1 MRYLSLLYT
10 VFASCP
16 ISLPLWQRSRLQLR
30 CQSFIFATMTTAER
44 THRQPKRVRAEN
56 ASRYTK
62 TPIIT
67 LVIGS
72 KVLRITAFCGPI
84 YLTPVWYPSTPIREV
99 ALANTSAVPQAS
111 GVSCSV
117 NRCVDT
123 AITKIIAA
131 ATAFI

>member
-16 ISLPLWQRSRLQLR
+16 IALPLWQRSRLQLR
-30 CQSFIFATMTTAER
+30 YQSFILATITTAER
-44 THRQPKRVRAEN
+44 MHRQPSSVRTEKL
-56 ASRYTK
+56 SRYTNM
-62 TPIIT
+62 PMMT

-72 KVLRITAFCGPI
+72 KVLRIAAFCGPI

-111 GVSCSV
+111 GVS
-117 NRCVDT
+117 
-123 AITKIIAA
+123 
-131 ATAFI
+131 